1 MRSAVPHRPDR
12 DRAGLATLRRS
23 LIALVTLAFLAIA
36 TIAPV
41 AAKDRPPGGVLTNP
55 VVRAIDVS
63 SPAVVR
69 IATLYSAHLTLSAC
83 GLTVTLPASGSY
95 TVGGLGS
102 GAFVSARGDILT
114 ADHVVYIDPA
124 SLDDEMFGV
133 RRVGADVAS
142 FLNAA
147 CHPGVPVTADD
158 VANGV
163 VQFNGF
169 PFTTSYSQPQVLV
182 WRSESYLGAIT
193 GASSSATASL
203 LSGLMKAPYKEAHV
217 LATSS
222 FGENDLALI
231 HVDLADTPSIQLDS
245 SGQLAVEDAL
255 TVIGFPGNGDFN
267 GDPTNLLTPSVNN
280 VTISAL
286 KRNDNGSQ
294 LIQVGGN
301 VEHGD
306 SGGPALDADGRI
318 VGIVSFGGADTQGI
332 TAFLR
337 SSDNAMSLLNKAE
350 IDTKPGTFQA
360 LWQQAFA
367 DYADTT
373 PGHWHAAAR
382 EMDALSA
389 KYPEFHGLDPY
400 RAYADNAAIGE
411 PSSSS
416 FSLSRLPLPL
426 PVIAAIGAGLVLL
439 VLLLILLAL
448 RSRSRRRR
456 RALTAPA
463 PLSVWSNGG
472 FSQGYPGAAAASPY
486 APTAYNSPAQP
497 TRPANGQWPYGQ
509 QQPQP
514 QQPYP
519 QGERSAQP
527 QSYSGYAPYGAAPLG
542 SRSHPVSGPVPAAP
556 GSYDGPRSGSW
567 QDGSASARCVNGHP
581 MEANAVRC
589 AVCGAERDQSGTM
602 AQRDASSVPPW
613 AQNR

>member
-1 MRSAVPHRPDR
+1 MRSAVPRRPDR
-12 DRAGLATLRRS
+12 DHAGLAPLRRS
-23 LIALVTLAFLAIA
+23 FMALFTVAFLAIA
-36 TIAPV
+36 TTLPV

-63 SPAVVR
+63 MPAVVR

-83 GLTVTLPASGSY
+83 GLTVTLPASGAY

-102 GAFVSARGDILT
+102 GAFVSAHGDVLT
-114 ADHVVYIDPA
+114 AEHVVVIDRA
-124 SLDDEMFGV
+124 SLDDEIFGL
-133 RRVGADVAS
+133 RQVGTDVAS

-147 CHPGVPVTADD
+147 CHPSVPVTGDD

-169 PFTTSYSQPQVLV
+169 PFSTSYSQPHVLV
-182 WRSESYLGAIT
+182 WRSESYLGAIA
-193 GASSSATASL
+193 GASSARRPLCFA
-203 LSGLMKAPYKEAHV
+203 GLMKAPYKEAHI

-222 FGENDLALI
+222 FSDDDLALI
-231 HVDLADTPSIQLDS
+231 HVELTDTPSIQLDS
-245 SGQLAVEDAL
+245 SSQLAVEDVL
-255 TVIGFPGNGDFN
+255 TVIGFPGNGDVN

-280 VTISAL
+280 VNVSAL

-306 SGGPALDADGRI
+306 SGGPALDSNGRI
-318 VGIVSFGGADTQGI
+318 VGVVSFGGSDTQGI

-337 SSDNAMSLLNKAE
+337 SSDNAMSLLNAQN
-350 IDTKPGTFQA
+350 IDTKPGAFQA

-411 PSSSS
+411 N
-416 FSLSRLPLPL
+416 
-426 PVIAAIGAGLVLL
+426 VVLL
-439 VLLLILLAL
+439 VLAL
-448 RSRSRRRR
+448 SAAAAIACDRGDWRRTSSCCCSCSSCWRSRGLSRSRRRK
-456 RALTAPA
+456 RAQTAPA
-463 PLSVWSNGG
+463 PLPVWSNGG
-472 FSQGYPGAAAASPY
+472 ICPAARRALALALPRHTRR
-486 APTAYNSPAQP
+486 TAYNSPSQP
-497 TRPANGQWPYGQ
+497 AHPANGQWPYA
-509 QQPQP
+509 

-519 QGERSAQP
+519 QGERTAQP
-527 QSYSGYAPYGAAPLG
+527 QLAALFWL
-542 SRSHPVSGPVPAAP
+542 R
-556 GSYDGPRSGSW
+556 
-567 QDGSASARCVNGHP
+567 
-581 MEANAVRC
+581 AV
-589 AVCGAERDQSGTM
+589 
-602 AQRDASSVPPW
+602 
-613 AQNR
+613 